1 MRVKLIES
9 HLLYQKTN
17 NHNQKNNIMKLNT
30 EELNTWI
37 NSYNNTAKLP
47 NTKVPCSNDNCEV
60 QTTMFGTNLHERVVK
75 FQGIE
80 NLLTKFECKTC
91 RAKAKARAILSKLEK
106 SAS

>member
-1 MRVKLIES
+1 MCTKLIRS
-9 HLLYQKTN
+9 YLLDQKSTTT
-17 NHNQKNNIMKLNT
+17 KDKIMKLNDET
-30 EELNTWI
+30 LASWI

-47 NTKVPCSNDNCEV
+47 NTKVPCSNDDCEV

-75 FQGIE
+75 FGGIE

-106 SAS
+106 SVD